1 MPIKRLQAS
10 VRHQPRIA
18 IIDLHGEI
26 DSSAESVLNT
36 AYNEAESQEPG
47 SILLN
52 FSDVQYINST
62 GIALIVSLL
71 ARARKSQH
79 RLLAC
84 GLSDHYVEIF
94 KITRLA
100 DFMSV
105 FPDEASA
112 LKDSTG
118 SLFVKR
124 YDEPGHGS

>member
-1 MPIKRLQAS
+1 MPIKRLQAN
-10 VRHQPRIA
+10 VRHQPGIA

-71 ARARKSQH
+71 GRARKSQR

-112 LKDSTG
+112 LKDGTVST
-118 SLFVKR
+118 S
-124 YDEPGHGS
+124 